1 MLIFKASFYKENNK
15 KLKLDMATE
24 KQQFYSDS
32 LFYNQLQNILDF
44 YQKNTHI
51 WRVQIWSGSFAV
63 IPKYFAQ
70 MEQYCARL
78 SHAYKFSNAPLNSEI
93 AASHFEKCFKCV
105 LKDFHNQ
112 KFNHQSSNSR
122 LVDLSKDPLF
132 MPLDQVTCG

>member
-1 MLIFKASFYKENNK
+1 
-15 KLKLDMATE
+15 MATE